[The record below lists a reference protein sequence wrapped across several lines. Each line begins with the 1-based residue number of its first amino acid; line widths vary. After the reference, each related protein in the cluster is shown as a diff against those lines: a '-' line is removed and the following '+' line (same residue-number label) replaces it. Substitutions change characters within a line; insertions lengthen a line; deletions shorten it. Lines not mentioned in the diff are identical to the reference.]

1 MNHPSIVA
9 ISAREREA
17 ESGSLYSNSVQSE
30 HQPTPEPADY
40 QRACSE
46 LQKMAQDMQE
56 LSAAYQRLLD
66 LTRAVT
72 ELREPEEM
80 FRRTLDAA
88 VNVTGAE
95 RGFLFLLPEGAER
108 SPASLTVAAC
118 YQIRLEEITQGH
130 FKFSRSAISQVL
142 SQGFSVRVGGDS
154 DASQSMQ
161 EFGWRAILCEPLKVQ
176 DETGFLLLGSA
187 CAHSCTRCEEGR
199 LCEGARERWSMRHH
213 MSGARR

>member
-108 SPASLTVAAC
+108 SPGLLLNSRENLVIRRIGVHVDVAFKRQPTLASGEARQRILF
-118 YQIRLEEITQGH
+118 G
-130 FKFSRSAISQVL
+130 
-142 SQGFSVRVGGDS
+142 GRVGG
-154 DASQSMQ
+154 ARGHGRGEAQSAEQCRQMERGSLHGAPHQ
-161 EFGWRAILCEPLKVQ
+161 SRIHARAIL
-176 DETGFLLLGSA
+176 
-187 CAHSCTRCEEGR
+187 
-199 LCEGARERWSMRHH
+199 
-213 MSGARR
+213 